1 MDTKT
6 AAISSIFIILFGQ
19 AANIGMTMLSGIPE
33 GVQALTL
40 GLMIA
45 GGIGGGIIGR
55 AFNKKIDEGTVDK
68 MFIGSLV
75 VIIALC
81 AMNVFKYM
89 F

>member
-1 MDTKT
+1 MRYST
-6 AAISSIFIILFGQ
+6 
-19 AANIGMTMLSGIPE
+19 MTFLKGLT
-33 GVQALTL
+33 LTL

-68 MFIGSLV
+68 MLIGSLV

-81 AMNVFKYM
+81 AMNVVKYM